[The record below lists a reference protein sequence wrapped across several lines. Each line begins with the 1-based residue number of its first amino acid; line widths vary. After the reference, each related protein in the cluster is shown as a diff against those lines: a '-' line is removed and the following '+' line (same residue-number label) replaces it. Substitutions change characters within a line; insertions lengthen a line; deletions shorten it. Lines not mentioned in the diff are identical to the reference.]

1 MSFRLI
7 IVFFFISFFGFSTA
21 AKSQDSIVKAV
32 TAKYNIDTSN
42 DSVAFYQ
49 LFNVGWDL
57 LDGNIEEF
65 KELNVALKYYE
76 ERLEES
82 VNKTV
87 FYSDYNNV
95 YAKYNYLSGYYDS
108 AIYYYETSISALLDD
123 TAYVRAHK
131 GTNDNLASFYNNLA
145 LIYDEIGF
153 YKNAIDLQFKSIE
166 QIENARMF
174 DTTNVNINRLY
185 ATDYLELGLIYSG
198 IDDTIN
204 ALKYFKKGVN
214 LCHLY
219 GNKEIIAYA
228 ELNYGVF
235 LLNINKIEEAEVYLL
250 QNVDFYERTNN
261 NYDIIIVKL
270 NLAELELK
278 KNNIPKSLKIN
289 KEVRQL
295 TDSLGFEQLELVAY
309 NQLFNIYDGMD
320 SLDLALK
327 YGEEYLK
334 FDKDKNSYGFS
345 EMLEAVASLYH
356 EKGNSEIA
364 YNYNSRAKRISD
376 SLNNEDKLLTS
387 NLLSVNYDIQKIN
400 NNNKKLL
407 LENYH
412 LDNSIFRQRVIISM
426 ILSLLVLFFGL
437 IIVVYVNNRKKTKLN
452 RTLED
457 VNNQLLKKSKDLE
470 ESKDVLETIFSVISH
485 DLKGPIGTA
494 DVFFEL
500 LSDKSNNIDAD
511 QKDMYINTIGESLK
525 STHHLLEDILNWS
538 RNRMGKKVNI
548 SDVFIKKLIDDVIH
562 TIDNTVF
569 TKSIVISNS
578 IDDKIK
584 ISTDENYLKIIIRNI
599 ISNAV
604 KFTNKGGK
612 IDISC
617 TRNGKAYSII
627 IKDSGVGM
635 SEELVSKIMS
645 GNQYKSSD
653 GTISEKGT
661 GMGLLI
667 CFELAESI
675 DAEIDINSKLNQG
688 TTFTIKMK
696 D

>member
-1 MSFRLI
+1 
-7 IVFFFISFFGFSTA
+7 
-21 AKSQDSIVKAV
+21 
-32 TAKYNIDTSN
+32 
-42 DSVAFYQ
+42 
-49 LFNVGWDL
+49 
-57 LDGNIEEF
+57 
-65 KELNVALKYYE
+65 
-76 ERLEES
+76 
-82 VNKTV
+82 
-87 FYSDYNNV
+87 
-95 YAKYNYLSGYYDS
+95 
-108 AIYYYETSISALLDD
+108 
-123 TAYVRAHK
+123 
-131 GTNDNLASFYNNLA
+131 
-145 LIYDEIGF
+145 
-153 YKNAIDLQFKSIE
+153 
-166 QIENARMF
+166 
-174 DTTNVNINRLY
+174 
-185 ATDYLELGLIYSG
+185 
-198 IDDTIN
+198 
-204 ALKYFKKGVN
+204 
-214 LCHLY
+214 
-219 GNKEIIAYA
+219 
-228 ELNYGVF
+228 
-235 LLNINKIEEAEVYLL
+235 
-250 QNVDFYERTNN
+250 
-261 NYDIIIVKL
+261 
-270 NLAELELK
+270 
-278 KNNIPKSLKIN
+278 
-289 KEVRQL
+289 
-295 TDSLGFEQLELVAY
+295 
-309 NQLFNIYDGMD
+309 
-320 SLDLALK
+320 
-327 YGEEYLK
+327 
-334 FDKDKNSYGFS
+334 
-345 EMLEAVASLYH
+345 MLEAVASLYH

>member
-1 MSFRLI
+1 M
-7 IVFFFISFFGFSTA
+7 FFGLGSLA
-21 AKSQDSIVKAV
+21 NSQDSIVKAV
-32 TAKYNIDTSN
+32 VAKYNIDTTT
-42 DSVAFYQ
+42 DSIAFYQ
-49 LFNVGWDL
+49 LYNVGWGL

-65 KELNVALKYYE
+65 PELNVALKYYQE
-76 ERLEES
+76 KEEES
-82 VNKTV
+82 ANKTV

-123 TAYVRAHK
+123 TAYIRSHK
-131 GTNDNLASFYNNLA
+131 GTSDNLASFYNNLA

-153 YKNAIDLQFKSIE
+153 YKNAIDLQFKSID
-166 QIENARMF
+166 QVDNTRMF

-204 ALKYFKKGVN
+204 AAKYFEKGVN
-214 LCHLY
+214 LCRLY

-228 ELNYGVF
+228 ELNYGIF
-235 LLNINKIEEAEVYLL
+235 LLNINRIEEAEGYLL
-250 QNVDFYERTNN
+250 QNVDYYDKNNN
-261 NYDIIIVKL
+261 NYDKIIVKL
-270 NLAELELK
+270 NLAELEIK
-278 KNNIPKSLKIN
+278 KNNISKSLKIN

-295 TDSLGFEQLELVAY
+295 TDSLGFEQLKLVAY
-309 NQLFNIYDGMD
+309 NQLFNIYEDID

-334 FDKDKNSYGFS
+334 TDRDKNSYSYS

-356 EKGNSEIA
+356 KKANSELA
-364 YNYNSRAKRISD
+364 YIYNSRAKHISD

-387 NLLSVNYDIQKIN
+387 NLLNVNYDIQKIN
-400 NNNKKLL
+400 ENNKKLL
-407 LENYH
+407 MENYN
-412 LDNSIFRQRVIISM
+412 LDNSIFKQRVIISM
-426 ILSLLVLFFGL
+426 ILSLLVLFIGL
-437 IIVVYVNNRKKTKLN
+437 IIVVYVNSRKKTKLN

-500 LSDKSNNIDAD
+500 LSDKSNNIDAE
-511 QKDMYINTIGESLK
+511 QRDMYINTIGDSLK

-538 RNRMGKKVNI
+538 RNRMGKKINI
-548 SDVFIKKLIDDVIH
+548 SDVFIGKLVEDVIN
-562 TIDNTVF
+562 TIDNTVY
-569 TKSIVISNS
+569 TKGIIISNS
-578 IDDKIK
+578 IDEKVHIP
-584 ISTDENYLKIIIRNI
+584 TDENYLKIIIRNI
-599 ISNAV
+599 ISNSI
-604 KFTNKGGK
+604 KFTNKGGT

-617 TRNGKAYSII
+617 TKNGESSSII
-627 IKDSGVGM
+627 IKDSGIGM
-635 SEELVSKIMS
+635 SEDLVSKILS
-645 GNQYKSSD
+645 GNEYISTD
-653 GTISEKGT
+653 GTFSEKGT

-667 CFELAESI
+667 CFELAQSI
-675 DAEIDINSKLNQG
+675 GAKIDIESKLGVG
-688 TTFTIKMK
+688 TTFIIEMQGFSKSNS
-696 D
+696 